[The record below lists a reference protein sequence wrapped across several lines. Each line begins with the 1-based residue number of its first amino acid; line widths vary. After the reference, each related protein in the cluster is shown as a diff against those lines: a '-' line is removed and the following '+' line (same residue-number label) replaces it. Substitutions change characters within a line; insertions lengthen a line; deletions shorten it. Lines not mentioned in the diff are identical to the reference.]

1 MKKATL
7 VALMTLAAVTVV
19 MLAAGEAEAGRR
31 IIFYQSGEDIFVS
44 GPLPAPFDKD
54 KKLLGAQAGYKCQV
68 FGLFW
73 AYMHTWNCQAVA
85 VRGNQFFN
93 DGKLAAGIDAQYN
106 GDKNMG
112 LWQQHGRWA
121 LVGVILIGLVG
132 YIRKKSKRRRR
143 AEAEAEAEAMA
154 G

>member
-1 MKKATL
+1 MQKSML
-7 VALMTLAAVTVV
+7 VALMTLAAVTVM
-19 MLAAGEAEAGRR
+19 MLVPSEAEAKRR
-31 IIFYQSGEDIFVS
+31 IIFYQSGEDIFTS

-54 KKLLGAQAGYKCQV
+54 KKLIGAQAGYKCQV

-93 DGKLAAGIDAQYN
+93 DGKLSAAIDAKYD
-106 GDKNMG
+106 GDKTMG

-121 LVGVILIGLVG
+121 FVGVLLVALVGF
-132 YIRKKSKRRRR
+132 IRRKSKRSR
-143 AEAEAEAEAMA
+143 AAESEAEAYAR
-154 G
+154 

>member
-1 MKKATL
+1 MQKSLL
-7 VALMTLAAVTVV
+7 VALMTLAAVTVM
-19 MLAAGEAEAGRR
+19 MLVPNEAEAKRR

-44 GPLPAPFDKD
+44 GPLPAPFDAD
-54 KKLLGAQAGYKCQV
+54 KKLTGAQAGYKCQV

-93 DGKLAAGIDAQYN
+93 DSKLTAAIDAKYD

-121 LVGVILIGLVG
+121 LVGVLLVGLVG
-132 YIRKKSKRRRR
+132 FILKKSKRKR
-143 AEAEAEAEAMA
+143 AAESEAEAYAR
-154 G
+154 